1 MAQVGQGAMI
11 DAGRAPLLFL
21 DANVLLPQYLRAV
34 FLDLADEGMVRVH
47 WSGEVLAEVRRNLVG
62 PRLRMAPGV
71 VDKLFADMARAFPDA
86 LVRSDASFEAR
97 FAGKT
102 DPKDVHVAAG
112 ALRLSE
118 VLYNGRTV
126 QLVTQNSRHLPA
138 SAFAGT
144 AVQPTR
150 PGVFLKDLLAAR
162 PTVADAMDTMLRR
175 FQNPRMTRG
184 ELLNVLDM
192 SNCRTFATA
201 LGKAWGLVPEG

>member
-1 MAQVGQGAMI
+1 MAQVGPRSMI

-34 FLDLADEGMVRVH
+34 LLDLADEGIVRVH
-47 WSGEVLAEVRRNLVG
+47 WSEEVLAEVRRNLLG
-62 PRLRMAPGV
+62 PRLGMAPGV
-71 VDKLFADMARAFPDA
+71 VDKLFEDMARAFPDA
-86 LVRSDASFEAR
+86 LVRGDASFEAR

-102 DPKDVHVAAG
+102 DPKDAHVAAG

-118 VLYNGRTV
+118 ILYNGRTV
-126 QLVTQNSRHLPA
+126 LLVTQNTRHLPA

-162 PTVADAMDTMLRR
+162 PAVADVLDTMLQR
-175 FQNPRMTRG
+175 FRNPRVTRKD
-184 ELLNVLDM
+184 LLTVLDR
-192 SNCRTFATA
+192 SNCRTFASA
-201 LGKAWGLVPEG
+201 LGRAWGLVPKG